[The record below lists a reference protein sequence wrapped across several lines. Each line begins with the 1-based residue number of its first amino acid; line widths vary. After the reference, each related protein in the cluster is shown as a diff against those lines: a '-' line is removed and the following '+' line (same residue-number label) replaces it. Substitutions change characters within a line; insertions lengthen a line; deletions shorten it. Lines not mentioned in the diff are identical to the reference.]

1 MLYRCQTV
9 ALFVLLVFCHTAL
22 AKDLIS
28 AEQLPAWFA
37 ESLQDEK
44 NVPLRSYLKIRD
56 LGISKKVI
64 GELEIV
70 PVGDSAWNFV
80 NDIGTESPLDCYVLT
95 EFDGPATS
103 LYNMV
108 DYGLQDAAE
117 FNDKPLTGM
126 RTFSVDHAVLADTAV
141 HSLDTLYNLGEGE
154 EMVTGVLKAKSAQVG
169 DNLLICMHNEIGF
182 RDTFTTVFTSLIDAL
197 KTGITREPFFEI
209 IMTLEMNQE
218 QIGFSREAFYID
230 ADGDIEK
237 QGVVSALAP
246 KGPVAVLR
254 SDTVSQSWSYTD
266 GSLINA
272 SQYSVGNGAVAY
284 MLFLEMTEEGWHLSG
299 DYQGKEVDRNLKHE
313 DTILSDY
320 GSHLASLA
328 MTEKRMENRTYKMW
342 AVDRNANGLV
352 DVIARNY
359 TGPDNFDYVLDVNG
373 HRAFFHVDDAGII
386 KSSTIDVSLATM
398 SSKRVLLRGSPVIQ
412 KKEVD

>member
-1 MLYRCQTV
+1 MLYRCQIV
-9 ALFVLLVFCHTAL
+9 ALFFLLVSCHTAF

-28 AEQLPAWFA
+28 AEQLPEWFA

-44 NVPLRSYLKIRD
+44 NVTLRSYLKIQD
-56 LGISKKVI
+56 LGISKKVM
-64 GELEIV
+64 GELEIA

-80 NDIGTESPLDCYVLT
+80 NDIGTASPLDCYVLT

-126 RTFSVDHAVLADTAV
+126 RTFSVEHEVLTDIPV
-141 HSLDTLYNLGEGE
+141 YSLDTLYNLGEGE
-154 EMVTGVLKAKSAQVG
+154 EMVTGVLKSKSAQVG

-182 RDTFTTVFTSLIDAL
+182 RDTFSTVFTSLIDAL

-237 QGVVSALAP
+237 QGIVSALAP
-246 KGPVAVLR
+246 KGPVALLR
-254 SDTVSQSWSYTD
+254 SDTVSQSWSYAD

-299 DYQGKEVDRNLKHE
+299 DYQGKEVDRNLKHD

-328 MTEKRMENRTYKMW
+328 MTEKGMGNRTYKMW

-352 DVIARNY
+352 DAIARDY
-359 TGPDNFDYVLDVNG
+359 EGSDNFDYMLDTNG
-373 HRAFFHVDDAGII
+373 QRAFFQVDDAGII
-386 KSSTIDVSLATM
+386 KSSKIDIPNITI
-398 SSKRVLLRGSPVIQ
+398 SSKRVLLHGSPVPQ
-412 KKEVD
+412 KKKDD